1 LVLIAV
7 LLEKEIISNNIVLLI
22 ATTSILTYQTVSCY
36 KDFRLYQIIFESQGS
51 KQEDEVVLLMVETI
65 RTFKLHQNRY
75 FGISILHSHRERC
88 EKVTCC
94 CRLIDINTTN
104 KAEKDK
110 LFNCLIK
117 IVLCEIVFKHPSS
130 LLILSIFLSFQ
141 ATTMK
146 SFTSIHPAIE
156 RFMQH
161 SK

>member
-1 LVLIAV
+1 MILLAV
-7 LLEKEIISNNIVLLI
+7 LLEEEIISSNIVLLVAI
-22 ATTSILTYQTVSCY
+22 TSILTYQTVSCY
-36 KDFRLYQIIFESQGS
+36 KDFRLYQIIFESHGS
-51 KQEDEVVLLMVETI
+51 KQEDEAVLLMIETI
-65 RTFKLHQNRY
+65 RTFKIHQNRY
-75 FGISILHSHRERC
+75 FGISILHNHRERC

-94 CRLIDINTTN
+94 CQLIDTNTTN

-117 IVLCEIVFKHPSS
+117 IVLSEIIAKHPSS

-156 RFMQH
+156 RFLQH